1 MTSLK
6 DSLKAGAIAG
16 VLWGWLCYLANFIS
30 GVFPFEGSFAQ
41 NFITFSF
48 GGAVFGVVTG
58 GLLAVVGRF
67 LPFRKTVFRA
77 VFISAA
83 LWVVLRLA
91 GDFLSMMEPERY
103 NLVKPETVQGF
114 FLALALGAILGLLLK
129 KGERAATGNA
139 RA

>member
-1 MTSLK
+1 MISLK
-6 DSLKAGAIAG
+6 NSLKAGAIAG
-16 VLWGWLCYLANFIS
+16 VLWGWLCYLANFVS

-103 NLVKPETVQGF
+103 HLVKPETVQGF

-129 KGERAATGNA
+129 KDERATAGNA

>member
-6 DSLKAGAIAG
+6 SSIKAGAIAG
-16 VLWGWLCYLANFIS
+16 VLWGWLCYLANFLS

-103 NLVKPETVQGF
+103 HLVKPETVQGF

-129 KGERAATGNA
+129 KDERATGNA
-139 RA
+139 GA

>member
-6 DSLKAGAIAG
+6 SSIKAGAIAG
-16 VLWGWLCYLANFIS
+16 VLWGWLCYLANFLS

-103 NLVKPETVQGF
+103 HLVKPETVQGF

-129 KGERAATGNA
+129 KNERATGNA
-139 RA
+139 GA